1 MLYRAC
7 AAATVAFVLQTAS
20 YSLPQDA
27 FEPNDDCAAPPVIL
41 PGTPIGLTIGPD
53 PDYFAFDVPANA
65 SIQIE
70 ASSSTVAPTLTLFEL
85 GCGSPLATATGQP
98 LDYFDCG
105 GTPRQLVVF
114 VEAPAASS
122 APYDLE
128 IDVVEIVDDPF
139 EDNDDCQSGSL
150 IAITSFTTPGLV
162 VTGCDEDYFVARLQ
176 RAGVQIQVDLLF
188 DPSLGDIDVEILE
201 FQNGGCT
208 GNVLASSTST
218 TDNESVTYVNATNPS
233 AAEAVVLRIFMKSG
247 GDFNT
252 YALTA
257 CFGDITLFPLIGEQ
271 GCVGAVN
278 NSGRPATLCASGSL
292 VAADNSVSFYVVDL
306 PMNALGYFIT
316 SPNTNFV
323 ANPGGSL
330 GNLCLGASGRYS
342 SQVLNAGLGSV
353 FFQPDLTTIPV
364 AGGGSTVLLP
374 GDRQNW
380 QFWHRDATS
389 AGVSSSNFSSAIGI
403 TFQ

>member
-1 MLYRAC
+1 MFQRAC
-7 AAATVAFVLQTAS
+7 AAVTVALTLQSATFC
-20 YSLPQDA
+20 LPQDA
-27 FEPNDDCAAPPVIL
+27 FEPNDDCAAPPLVL
-41 PGTPIGLTIGPD
+41 PGTTPGLTIGPE

-70 ASSSTVAPTLTLFEL
+70 AVSSAASPTLTLFEL
-85 GCGSPLATATGQP
+85 GCGAPLASAAGQP
-98 LDYFDCG
+98 LNHFDCG
-105 GTPRQLVVF
+105 GAPRQLVVL
-114 VEAPAASS
+114 VEDAAANS
-122 APYDLE
+122 APYELE

-139 EDNDDCQSGSL
+139 EHNDSCQSGSL
-150 IAITSFTTPGLV
+150 IAITSFTTPGLT

-176 RAGVQIQVDLLF
+176 RADVQIQVDLLF
-188 DPSLGDIDVEILE
+188 DHSLGDIDVEILE

-218 TDNESVTYVNATNPS
+218 TDNESVSYVNATNPS
-233 AAEAVVLRIFMKSG
+233 AAEAVVLRIFMKGGSG
-247 GDFNT
+247 FNT

-271 GCVGAVN
+271 GCAGEVN
-278 NSGRPATLCASGSL
+278 NSGRPATLCASGSD
-292 VAADNSVSFYVVDL
+292 VAADNNVSLYVVDL
-306 PMNALGYFIT
+306 PANALGYFIT
-316 SPNTNFV
+316 SPNAGFA

-330 GNLCLGASGRYS
+330 GNLCLGAAGRYS
-342 SQVLNAGLGSV
+342 TQVLNAGQGSV
-353 FFQPDLTTIPV
+353 FFQPDLAAVPV

-389 AGVSSSNFSSAIGI
+389 AGAPSSNFSSAIGI